1 MRAPPEVQGLGLG
14 LLAWDA
20 ALGLAVFM
28 GPVAGTPPT
37 RRPPRTPRLLR
48 DLATQERC
56 VKKQREC
63 GGPEDLLLN
72 GGEVQIGLKYVNPHF
87 CCLFPPC
94 YQLTF

>member
-37 RRPPRTPRLLR
+37 RRPPSPPRLLR

-56 VKKQREC
+56 VKKHR
-63 GGPEDLLLN
+63 GNVGVLRT
-72 GGEVQIGLKYVNPHF
+72 
-87 CCLFPPC
+87 CC
-94 YQLTF
+94 